1 MNCERARIISPSIRW
16 RDRLTSTLLV
26 ALIAAL
32 VLVVPIPAVAQR
44 TTGTLRGQV
53 LDPAGA
59 VVANAQVT
67 ATNTQ
72 TGVST
77 KITTTTAGTY
87 DFPSLLPG
95 RYTVTV
101 EAQGF
106 KKYVKSDVP
115 VLADQDNAADAK
127 LDLGVATETIEV
139 RAGAVAVE
147 TASSALNNEYDSNDV
162 LNLPGAS
169 GTLNGSPLNL
179 AVLAPNVIA
188 QPGGV
193 TGIGGS
199 VGGTR
204 PRDNNFVVDGVD
216 DNNLN
221 VTGPNST
228 VIPDAVGEFVLVT
241 NQFNAEYGHSAGGQF
256 ILVTKTGTNNW
267 HGSGEWYAQNKDFN
281 SLDNLTKSAVLS
293 GSLPGKPDYD
303 NNRFGGTLGGA
314 IIKDKFFVFGAYEY
328 TTLHGAGSPTALLA
342 PTAGGLATLQAMAAD
357 AAVKN
362 VLNNFPI
369 APAADV
375 AQAKWPVVNGTAIP
389 TGNLTI
395 ISPVFQREHDVQFNT
410 DYTVGHHQ
418 IGTRFLFNQEKF
430 IFPVNSTQAVFN
442 QNQLVRNRK
451 IAVSDAWTISNHVV
465 NDLRLQ
471 YSYFGEIFANP
482 CTACPNDVTLA
493 DLGNNTIGPSDNQSQ
508 KQNSY
513 QVVDNVSWSQ
523 GKHSFKFGGQ
533 YTHFIYPQFFLPRS
547 NGDYWYNTTQQFIKD
562 LVPDNAGRTLRGA
575 GSGSFLGTQ
584 SFFAGFIQDDFK
596 LNPRLTLNLGVRY
609 EFWTNP
615 VGGKDQ
621 ALNAVSNVPGVITF
635 GVPKTDKNNI
645 GPRIGLAWDPR
656 GNGKTAVRAGF
667 GIAYDVKFQNFA
679 SITLPPQR
687 QSEMD
692 EGSACNAVATPPAWC
707 TNGRTGFLANGGLP
721 SILLPPTTQAA
732 ARGLTTSYI
741 DDTVMPKILTWT
753 LGVQHELYRNATV
766 EVRYLGTRGLELPVQ
781 FRRNFHSYFDAGGTP
796 LPTFFKASD
805 IPATFTASTPTD
817 IPFNT
822 FSCPTNPYANCT
834 TNVLLAN
841 NTYQQYGFFGN
852 VTSDPPLGSSTYHSG
867 SVNFKQRARYG
878 LTFNANYTYSHTLD
892 NSTNEFFTSLLN
904 PRRSQDTTRISNDW
918 ASSDLDVRHHFA
930 LAAIYDVPKSRMD
943 SRFAKA
949 VLNGYELSAV
959 YLAQTGQPVT
969 IQSGLDSNGNGD
981 SAGDRATLN
990 PFGTALAGSDV
1001 LPVCAA
1007 TAGTTSGSTAGNT
1020 YLGSAGVIANSA
1032 TLNGGGTNGCA
1043 LNPQQPIGFDSAI
1056 GYAPVNPKAKFI
1068 VTGPGAKSNLGRNT
1082 WTTPGFGVLNMGVG
1096 KKTYFG
1102 EGRYLE
1108 VRADVFNILNHPN
1121 FSLSN
1126 GNVFSNSGVTVATTT
1141 PGYALPFNQNFLN
1154 APALF
1159 SGGFRSITL
1168 VAKFVF

>member
-1 MNCERARIISPSIRW
+1 MNRERARGTGLWGYRH
-16 RDRLTSTLLV
+16 RRLTSAFLFV
-26 ALIAAL
+26 LIAVL
-32 VLVVPIPAVAQR
+32 VLVLPLPSAAQR

-67 ATNTQ
+67 TTNIQ

-77 KITTTTAGTY
+77 KSVTTTAGTY

-95 RYTVTV
+95 RYAVTV

-115 VLADQDNAADAK
+115 VLADQDNVADAK

-139 RAGAVAVE
+139 SAGAVAVE
-147 TASSALNNEYDSNDV
+147 STSSSLNNDYDSKDV
-162 LNLPGAS
+162 LALPNAS
-169 GTLNGSPLNL
+169 GTLNGSPINL

-267 HGSGEWYAQNKDFN
+267 HGSGEEYAQNRNFN
-281 SLDNLTKSAVLS
+281 SLDNLTKRAILS
-293 GSLPGKPDYD
+293 GSTPGQPDYD
-303 NNRFGGTLGGA
+303 NNRFGGTLGGP
-314 IIKDKFFVFGAYEY
+314 IIKDKFFAFGAYEY
-328 TTLHGAGSPTALLA
+328 TTLHGSGSSTSLLA
-342 PTAGGLATLQAMAAD
+342 PTASGLATLQGMAAD
-357 AAVKN
+357 SVVKN
-362 VLNNFPI
+362 VLANFPV
-369 APAADV
+369 APKNDA
-375 AQAKWPVVNGTAIP
+375 GTISVTP
-389 TGNLTI
+389 TGATTATAVPIGNLTI
-395 ISPVFQREHDVQFNT
+395 ISPVFQRENDVQFNT

-482 CTACPNDVTLA
+482 CTACPNDVTIA
-493 DLGNNTIGPSDNQSQ
+493 DLGSTTIGPADNQFQ

-513 QVVDNVSWSQ
+513 QVVDNVSWSH
-523 GKHSFKFGGQ
+523 GKHTFKFGGE
-533 YTHFIYPQFFLPRS
+533 YTHFIYPQSFLSRS
-547 NGDYWYNTTQQFIKD
+547 NGDYWYNTTQGFIND
-562 LVPDNAGRTLRGA
+562 LTPDNVGRTLRGA

-584 SFFAGFIQDDFK
+584 SLFAGFIQDDFRFT
-596 LNPRLTLNLGVRY
+596 PRLTLNLGVRY
-609 EFWTNP
+609 EYWTNP
-615 VGGKDQ
+615 VGAKSQ
-621 ALNAVSNVPGVITF
+621 ALNAISNVPGVITF

-656 GNGKTAVRAGF
+656 GDGRTAVRAGF
-667 GIAYDVKFQNFA
+667 GVAYDVKFQNFA
-679 SITLPPQR
+679 SITLPPQV
-687 QSEMD
+687 QSEMN
-692 EGSACNAVATPPAWC
+692 EISACSAVSPAPMWC
-707 TNGRTGFLANGGLP
+707 TNGGNGFLANGGLP
-721 SILLPPTTQAA
+721 SVLLPPTTQAA
-732 ARGLTTSYI
+732 ARKLTTSYI

-753 LGVQHELYRNATV
+753 LGVQHQVYKNATV

-781 FRRNFHSYFDAGGTP
+781 FRRNFESYFDAGGTP
-796 LPTFFKASD
+796 LPMFFKASD
-805 IPATFTASTPTD
+805 IPATFTASTLTD
-817 IPFNT
+817 TPFNQ
-822 FSCPTNPYANCT
+822 FNPNIYA
-834 TNVLLAN
+834 
-841 NTYQQYGFFGN
+841 QYGFLGN
-852 VTSDPPLGSSTYHSG
+852 VTADPPLGSSTYHAG

-878 LTFNANYTYSHTLD
+878 VTFNANYTYSHTLD

-904 PRRSQDTTRISNDW
+904 PRRSQDTRNLSQDW

-930 LAAIYDVPKSRMD
+930 LSTIYDVPKTKME

-949 VLNGYELSAV
+949 MLNGYEVSAV

-969 IQSGLDSNGNGD
+969 LQSGIDSNGNGD
-981 SAGDRATLN
+981 SAGDRASLN
-990 PFGTALAGSDV
+990 PSGTMLAGSDV
-1001 LPVCAA
+1001 FPVCEA
-1007 TAGTTSGSTAGNT
+1007 TPGTKSGTTVGNT
-1020 YLGSAGVIANSA
+1020 YVGPVGIVANSA
-1032 TLNGGGTNGCA
+1032 PTNGCA
-1043 LNPQQPIGFDSAI
+1043 LNTTPGGLGFDPAI
-1056 GYAPVNPKAKFI
+1056 GYTPVNPKAKFV
-1068 VTGPGAKSNLGRNT
+1068 VTGFGAKSNLGRNT

-1126 GNVFSNSGVTVATTT
+1126 GNVFSNSGVNVATTT
-1141 PGYALPFNQNFLN
+1141 PGYVLPFDPNFLN
-1154 APALF
+1154 APGLF

-1168 VAKFVF
+1168 VGKFVF

>member
-1 MNCERARIISPSIRW
+1 MNCEREAYGSCRYRFN
-16 RDRLTSTLLV
+16 RLGGFLFAVLV
-26 ALIAAL
+26 AAL
-32 VLVVPIPAVAQR
+32 VFSIPAAAQR

-67 ATNTQ
+67 ATNVQ

-77 KITTTTAGTY
+77 KITTTSAGTY
-87 DFPSLLPG
+87 DYPSLLPG
-95 RYTVTV
+95 KYTVTV
-101 EAQGF
+101 EAAGF
-106 KKYVKSDVP
+106 KKYLKSDVQ
-115 VLADQDNAADAK
+115 VLADQDNVADAR
-127 LDLGVATETIEV
+127 LDLGIATETIEV
-139 RAGAVAVE
+139 SAGAVAVE
-147 TASSALNNEYDSNDV
+147 STSSALNNDYDSKDV
-162 LNLPGAS
+162 LSLPSAS
-169 GTLNGSPLNL
+169 GTLNGSPINL

-228 VIPDAVGEFVLVT
+228 VIPDALGEFVLVT

-267 HGSGEWYAQNKDFN
+267 HGSGEWYAQNKNFN

-303 NNRFGGTLGGA
+303 NNRFGGTLGGP
-314 IIKDKFFVFGAYEY
+314 IIKEKFFVFGAYEY
-328 TTLHGAGSPTALLA
+328 TTLHGAGSPTVLLA
-342 PTAGGLATLQAMAAD
+342 PTASGLATLQGMAAD

-362 VLNNFPI
+362 VLANFPV
-369 APAADV
+369 APASS
-375 AQAKWPVVNGTAIP
+375 KTITVNNTAIP
-389 TGNLTI
+389 IGDLTI
-395 ISPVFQREHDVQFNT
+395 ISPVFQRENDVQFNT

-451 IAVSDAWTISNHVV
+451 IGVNDAWTISSHVV

-482 CTACPNDVTLA
+482 CTTCPNDVTIA
-493 DLGNNTIGPSDNQSQ
+493 DLGSTTIGPADNQFQ

-513 QVVDNVSWSQ
+513 QVVDNVSWSR
-523 GKHSFKFGGQ
+523 GKHTFKFGGQ
-533 YTHFIYPQFFLPRS
+533 YTHFIYPQSFLPRS
-547 NGDYWYNTTQQFIKD
+547 NGDYWYNTTQGFIND
-562 LVPDNAGRTLRGA
+562 LVPDNVGRTLRGA

-584 SFFAGFIQDDFK
+584 SLFAGFVQDDFK
-596 LNPRLTLNLGVRY
+596 FTPRLTLNLGVRY
-609 EFWTNP
+609 EYWTNP
-615 VGGKDQ
+615 VGGNAQ
-621 ALNAVSNVPGVITF
+621 ILNAISNVPGVISF

-645 GPRIGLAWDPR
+645 GPRVGLAWDPR

-667 GIAYDVKFQNFA
+667 GVAYDVKFQNFA

-687 QSEMD
+687 QSEMN
-692 EGSACNAVATPPAWC
+692 EGSACKAVTPAPAWC
-707 TNGRTGFLANGGLP
+707 TNGGTAFLANGGLP
-721 SILLPPTTQAA
+721 SVLLPPTTQAA

-753 LGVQHELYRNATV
+753 LGIQHELYKNATV

-822 FSCPTNPYANCT
+822 FSCPTNPYANCA

-852 VTSDPPLGSSTYHSG
+852 VTADPPLGSSVYHAG
-867 SVNFKQRARYG
+867 SVNFKQRSRYG

-904 PRRSQDTTRISNDW
+904 PRRSQDTTRLSNDW

-930 LAAIYDVPKSRMD
+930 LAAIYDVPKTRMD

-949 VLNGYELSAV
+949 VMNGYELSAV

-981 SAGDRATLN
+981 SAGDRASLN
-990 PFGTALAGSDV
+990 PSGTMLAGSDV
-1001 LPVCAA
+1001 FAVCES
-1007 TAGTTSGSTAGNT
+1007 TAGTTSSATVGNT
-1020 YLGSAGVIANSA
+1020 YVGSVGVIANPA

-1043 LNPQQPIGFDSAI
+1043 LNPSQAMGFDPAI
-1056 GYAPVNPKAKFI
+1056 GYTPVNPKAKFV

-1082 WTTPGFGVLNMGVG
+1082 WTTPGFGTLNMGVG

-1108 VRADVFNILNHPN
+1108 VRADVFNILNHPS
-1121 FSLSN
+1121 FALSN
-1126 GNVFSNSGVTVATTT
+1126 GNAFSNSGVNVATTT
-1141 PGYALPFNQNFLN
+1141 PGYVLPFDPNFLN
-1154 APALF
+1154 APGLF